1 VMCADKDCQHARRV
15 EHGVGA
21 EAPLVWD
28 EFDITGQG
36 HDPQDVGGL
45 TGGGHLN

>member
-1 VMCADKDCQHARRV
+1 
-15 EHGVGA
+15 
-21 EAPLVWD
+21 LIWD

-45 TGGGHLN
+45 TGDVHLN